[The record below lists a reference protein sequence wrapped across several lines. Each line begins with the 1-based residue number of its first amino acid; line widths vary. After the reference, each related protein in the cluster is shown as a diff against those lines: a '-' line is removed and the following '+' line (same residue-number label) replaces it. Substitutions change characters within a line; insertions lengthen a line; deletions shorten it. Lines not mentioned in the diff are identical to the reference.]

1 MTLPTGYVQ
10 LYVVQIGQES
20 KAIGGLVLY
29 NTDASAG
36 ETSTIDKKD
45 MNAGRENGRDES
57 MLE

>member
-1 MTLPTGYVQ
+1 
-10 LYVVQIGQES
+10 
-20 KAIGGLVLY
+20 LVLY

-36 ETSTIDKKD
+36 ETRSTIDKKD